1 MDFSQEYNSEL
12 MGFRGAVRSWLDQN
26 FPRGLKIPP
35 DGSPMAP
42 EAQAVIKE
50 FRRKLGAQ
58 GWLAP
63 AWPREYG
70 GGGLSPGMAS
80 VIQEE
85 MMYLDLPSV
94 GDNYRWVPA
103 MMVWGT
109 PAQKLRYVVPSLR
122 GETIT
127 WQAFNEPQSGSD
139 LASVQTLAVRDG
151 EDYLIT
157 GQKSFIT
164 GRFDPDY
171 LWTLVVTDADRP
183 RRMNLGIFMVDARL
197 PGISIKEQRML
208 MGSERRL
215 YLEQVRVSSDCLV
228 GTQYQG
234 WEIAQS
240 ILEGERGGYGFR
252 ASDDETVEDVLQFL
266 RDQ

>member
-1 MDFSQEYNSEL
+1 MDFSQEQNSEL
-12 MGFRGAVRSWLDQN
+12 LPFRDAVRSWLEQN
-26 FPRGLKIPP
+26 FPADLRISP
-35 DGSPMAP
+35 DGSPLNQQD
-42 EAQAVIKE
+42 QAVVKE

-70 GGGLSPGMAS
+70 GGGLSPGMAAI
-80 VIQEE
+80 IQEE
-85 MMYLDLPSV
+85 LMYLELPSV
-94 GDNYRWVPA
+94 GDNYRWIPA

-109 PAQKLRYVVPSLR
+109 PKQRQRYILPSLR

-139 LASVQTLAVRDG
+139 LASVRTQAVLEGR
-151 EDYLIT
+151 EYVIT
-157 GQKSFIT
+157 GEKSFIT

-171 LWTLVVTDADRP
+171 LWTLAVTDAERP
-183 RRMNLGIFMVDARL
+183 RRMNLGIFMVDAHL

-215 YLEQVRVSSDCLV
+215 YFDQVRVSADCLV
-228 GTQYQG
+228 GTRYQG

-252 ASDDETVEDVLQFL
+252 AADDETVEDVLLFL

>member
-1 MDFSQEYNSEL
+1 MDFSEEHNTEL
-12 MGFRGAVRSWLDQN
+12 LAFRDAVRSWLTQN
-26 FPRGLKIPP
+26 FPSGLRIPP
-35 DGSPMAP
+35 DGSPLRPAD
-42 EAQAVIKE
+42 QAVVKE

-63 AWPREYG
+63 TWPREHG
-70 GGGLSPGMAS
+70 GGGLSPALAAI
-80 VIQEE
+80 IQQEL
-85 MMYLDLPSV
+85 MYLELPSV
-94 GDNYRWVPA
+94 GDNYRWISA

-109 PAQKLRYVVPSLR
+109 PQQKQRYVLPSLR

-139 LASVQTLAVRDG
+139 LASVQTQAVLQGHEYVVTG
-151 EDYLIT
+151 E
-157 GQKSFIT
+157 KSFIT

-183 RRMNLGIFMVDARL
+183 RRMNLGILMVDARL
-197 PGISIKEQRML
+197 PGIGIKEHRML

-215 YLEQVRVSSDCLV
+215 NFDQVRVPSDCLV
-228 GTQYQG
+228 GAPFQG

-240 ILEGERGGYGFR
+240 ILEEERGGYGFR
-252 ASDDETVEDVLQFL
+252 AGDNETVEDVHRFL